1 MGCLLGLSELH
12 ICVLLQVVEAAFEVL
27 LGLVQLREDVGV
39 FGCVLLQLLVVAVEL
54 PVDPGLLAL
63 KGVGKLLLVLLAR
76 LLQPVAQVCLGLV
89 QFLSDLI
96 TLLVELL
103 LEGAGLGIEVRFSGL
118 LDAADP
124 LVDLFECG
132 LQRLLAL
139 FAEVGQ

>member
-1 MGCLLGLSELH
+1 MGALLRLAELL
-12 ICVLLQVVEAAFEVL
+12 ICPLLQVVEAAFEVL

-39 FGCVLLQLLVVAVEL
+39 LGCLLLQRLVVAVEL

-76 LLQPVAQVCLGLV
+76 LLQPVAQVRLGLV

-103 LEGAGLGIEVRFSGL
+103 LEGAGRGIEVRFSGL

-124 LVDLFECG
+124 LVDLFECS